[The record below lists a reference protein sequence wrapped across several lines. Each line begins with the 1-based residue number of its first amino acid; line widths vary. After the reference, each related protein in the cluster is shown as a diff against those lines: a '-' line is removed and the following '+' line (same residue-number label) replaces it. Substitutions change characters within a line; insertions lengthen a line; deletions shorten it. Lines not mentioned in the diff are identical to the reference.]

1 MADSGL
7 ILSAGRP
14 CRHLLAMVRAVRAGV
29 AMPLACG
36 CLMLSSPLS
45 SGEERLP
52 LEEVIVTAQKRVEN
66 VQDIPMTINVV
77 GGERIDLFGI
87 RNTTDLADSVP
98 GLIIQHTPQNL
109 AQVTVRGLG
118 TGSASE
124 SLDQSVGLFIDGV
137 WSGRIREFQTSLF
150 DLERVEVIKGTQT
163 ALLGK
168 NTSLGA
174 LSVVSRRPD
183 DTLTA
188 YLQADYEPEFDSTY
202 LSGALNIPSGFG
214 NYRIAVNDIAEGGYV
229 DNSAVGSE
237 VPERDQT
244 TVRLGAEYGILA
256 SGTLYLS
263 FQHDDLRIRG
273 DTFQPDE
280 DQLGFM
286 AAMDP
291 SAEIGIDRRKHAWTS
306 YSGSG
311 DADDRQKS
319 RRAVILYEQ
328 GIGDF
333 HVTSLTGWSEYD
345 NDRLTDTDFLSV
357 DYLTS
362 TFSSDYEQFSQELR
376 LASPADRRFQY
387 LVGAYYHDG
396 ELDYTN
402 ITDSAFPPPFT
413 LGPFP
418 VDSASLK
425 TYRQDT
431 VIASVFGQ
439 GSLDLGDR
447 WQLTLAARYSDE
459 DKEALW
465 GRERLRSGGA
475 LADFLADILGPE
487 IAPTPLE
494 RREDN
499 LDGSVNLQ
507 FHLSDD
513 TVTYVSWASGSKS
526 GGFTNDVAVPAEAE
540 FETEKAETSELG
552 FKMSFAGGAALLN
565 AALFQTDIEDFQ
577 VVSFIGTGFLTSTVP
592 ARSRGFELESQ
603 WSVGDGLRLGANAT
617 YADAE
622 ERESGARLPYAP
634 EWSGSFTLS
643 YVRPWKA
650 APLQW
655 SLEGAINYR
664 DQQYQQRGETSPDDA
679 LTLVDLRLALGSQD
693 QRWELALVG
702 RNLLDEE
709 SSFGFDFPFFGGQ
722 TVPAGTTTIG
732 SLNRPRT
739 VAVQG
744 RYYFQR

>member
-1 MADSGL
+1 
-7 ILSAGRP
+7 
-14 CRHLLAMVRAVRAGV
+14 
-29 AMPLACG
+29 MPELG
-36 CLMLSSPLS
+36 SMLSGGGSCRRSFPVKLAVAAVVVPLSCCGLLLYSPLS
-45 SGEERLP
+45 RGEDQLV
-52 LEEVIVTAQKRVEN
+52 LEEVIVTAQKRAEN

-77 GGERIDLFGI
+77 DGERIDLFGI

-124 SLDQSVGLFIDGV
+124 SLDQSVGLFIDGI

-174 LSVVSRRPD
+174 LSVVSRRPED
-183 DTLTA
+183 SVTA
-188 YLQADYEPEFDSTY
+188 HLQADYEPEFDSAYVT
-202 LSGALNIPSGFG
+202 GALNIPSDFG
-214 NYRIAVNDIAEGGYV
+214 NYRIAFNDIGEGGYV
-229 DNSAVGSE
+229 ANTATGSE

-244 TVRLGAEYGILA
+244 TVRLGAEYGIFEQ
-256 SGTLYLS
+256 GTLYLS
-263 FQHDDLRIRG
+263 YQYDDLRIKG

-280 DQLGFM
+280 DRLGFM

-291 SAEIGIDRRKHAWTS
+291 TADIGIDRRKHAYTS
-306 YSGSG
+306 YGRSG
-311 DADDRQKS
+311 DADDEQDS
-319 RRAVILYEQ
+319 SRAVILYEQ
-328 GIGDF
+328 GLGDF
-333 HVTSLTGWSEYD
+333 LVTALTGWSKYE
-345 NDRLTDTDFLSV
+345 NDRLTDTDFLFV

-362 TFSSDYEQFSQELR
+362 TFSSDYEQVSQELR
-376 LASPADRRFQY
+376 LASPADRPIQY
-387 LVGAYYHDG
+387 LVGAYYHKGD
-396 ELDYTN
+396 LDYAN
-402 ITDSAFPPPFT
+402 VTDSSFPPPFT

-431 VIASVFGQ
+431 RLWSAFGQ
-439 GSLDLGDR
+439 LEFDLGER
-447 WQLTLAARYSDE
+447 WQLTVAARYTDE
-459 DKEALW
+459 NKEALW
-465 GRERLRSGGA
+465 GRERLRSGGP
-475 LADFLADILGPE
+475 LADFLSDVLGPVV
-487 IAPTPLE
+487 APTPLE
-494 RREDN
+494 RNEHN
-499 LDGSVNLQ
+499 LDGSLNLQ
-507 FHLSDD
+507 YHLGDD
-513 TVTYVSWASGSKS
+513 TVTYLSWASGSKS
-526 GGFTNDVAVPAEAE
+526 GGFTNDVAVPEEAE
-540 FETEKAETSELG
+540 FETEKAETGEAG
-552 FKMSFAGGAALLN
+552 FKMTLAGGAAQLN

-592 ARSRGFELESQ
+592 ARSRGFELESL
-603 WSVGDGLRLGANAT
+603 WAIGDRLQLGASAT
-617 YADAE
+617 YAEAQ
-622 ERESGARLPYAP
+622 ERESGDRLPYAP
-634 EWSGSFTLS
+634 EWSGSLS
-643 YVRPWKA
+643 LAYVRPWVS

-655 SLEGAINYR
+655 SLKGVINYR
-664 DQQYQQRGETSPDDA
+664 DEQYQQRGETSLDDS
-679 LTLVDLRLALGSQD
+679 LTLVDLRLGLGSQD

-722 TVPAGTTTIG
+722 VVPAGTTTIG

-744 RYYFQR
+744 RFNFWP